1 MSSTAPPPAGPRTSV
16 VIGGSLA
23 GMLTAAALAEFGDVV
38 VVERDALPD
47 GPRPRRGLP
56 QAHHAHLLW
65 SGGAAAIDSLL
76 PGTIGRLMDDG
87 AHRIAL
93 PTNMVGFSP
102 EGWFRRWA
110 EASHYVVIASRD
122 LLDWHVRRAV
132 GALSRVTVVDRTEVL
147 GLEGDA
153 RRVTGVRVRER
164 GGEERVVEADLVVD
178 ASGRSSH
185 TPDWLAGFGMPR
197 PAVRTVD
204 PGLVYASRIF
214 RAPKDLG
221 STFPVIVN
229 IQADPRDPVPGRSA
243 TLVPIEG
250 DRWLITL
257 SGTRG
262 GEPTKDPEAFE
273 GFARDLRHPIVSEL
287 IAQTEPLTDVVV
299 TRTTVNRRHH
309 YEKAAMPRGLAVIG
323 DAVAAY
329 NPVYGHGMSVAAQS
343 ALALRAAVAR
353 YGWSQDR
360 LGARVQKAVSR
371 PGERGVG
378 AVHRHRRL
386 LPGRH
391 RERPDA
397 GREGGGG
404 LRTAAAAHQHR
415 QRAGGAGGH
424 RRDDPGAARRPALHP
439 AGAAGGGPGPA
450 PRPAVRAAAGGR
462 GTGGDSGAARLGSAP
477 RARWGR
483 SCLLRRA
490 CGQFLQYGDG
500 LGGPVGGHEQVV
512 VVVAA

>member
-1 MSSTAPPPAGPRTSV
+1 MSSTSPPGRPRTSV

-23 GMLTAAALAEFGDVV
+23 GMLAAAALAESGDVV

-76 PGTIGRLMDDG
+76 PGTVRRLMDDG

-93 PTNMVGFSP
+93 PTNMVGYSP

-110 EASHYVVIASRD
+110 EASHYVVLASRD

-132 GALSRVTVVDRTEVL
+132 AALPGVSVVDRTEVL

-153 RRVTGVRVRER
+153 DLVTGVRMRER

-185 TPDWLAGFGMPR
+185 TPAWLAGFGLPE

-214 RAPKDLG
+214 RAPKDLA

-229 IQADPRDPVPGRSA
+229 VQADARAPGPGRSA

-250 DRWLITL
+250 DRWLVTL

-309 YEKAAMPRGLAVIG
+309 YEKAVMPRRFVVIG

-343 ALALRAAVAR
+343 ALALRSVIAR
-353 YGWSQDR
+353 YGWSGER
-360 LGARVQKAVSR
+360 LGARMQKAVAAPVTAAWALSTGNDVFY
-371 PGERGVG
+371 PGATESGPTLAEKVG
-378 AVHRHRRL
+378 AAYVRRL
-386 LPGRH
+386 LHTSTGNGRVA
-391 RERPDA
+391 RAVTDVMTLERP
-397 GREGGGG
+397 
-404 LRTAAAAHQHR
+404 
-415 QRAGGAGGH
+415 
-424 RRDDPGAARRPALHP
+424 
-439 AGAAGGGPGPA
+439 
-450 PRPAVRAAAGGR
+450 
-462 GTGGDSGAARLGSAP
+462 AARLFTP
-477 RARWGR
+477 PV
-483 SCLLRRA
+483 LLAAALGPRRA
-490 CGQFLQYGDG
+490 QLTAPP
-500 LGGPVGGHEQVV
+500 L
-512 VVVAA
+512 AATELAAIAALRA

>member
-1 MSSTAPPPAGPRTSV
+1 MSSTPPPPAGPRTSV

-23 GMLTAAALAEFGDVV
+23 GMLAAAALAEFGDVV

-47 GPRPRRGLP
+47 APRSRRGLP

-76 PGTIGRLMDDG
+76 PGTIGRLMEDG

-110 EASHYVVIASRD
+110 EASHYVVLASRD

-132 GALSRVTVVDRTEVL
+132 GALSRVSVVDRTEVL

-153 RRVTGVRVRER
+153 HRVTGVRVRER
-164 GGEERVVEADLVVD
+164 GGEERVVGADLVVD

-185 TPDWLAGFGMPR
+185 TPDWLAGFGIPR

-221 STFPVIVN
+221 NTFPVIVN
-229 IQADPRDPVPGRSA
+229 IQADPREQGPGRSA

-262 GEPTKDPEAFE
+262 GEPTKDPQAFE

-287 IAQTEPLTDVVV
+287 IAQTEPLTDVVL

-309 YEKAAMPRGLAVIG
+309 YEKAAMPRGLVVIG

-360 LGARVQKAVSR
+360 LGARVQKAVAGPVSAAWALSTGSDVFY
-371 PGERGVG
+371 PGATESGPTLAEKVG
-378 AVHRHRRL
+378 AAYVRRL
-386 LPGRH
+386 LHTSTGNGRVA
-391 RERPDA
+391 RAVTDVMTLERP
-397 GREGGGG
+397 
-404 LRTAAAAHQHR
+404 
-415 QRAGGAGGH
+415 
-424 RRDDPGAARRPALHP
+424 
-439 AGAAGGGPGPA
+439 
-450 PRPAVRAAAGGR
+450 
-462 GTGGDSGAARLGSAP
+462 AARLFTP
-477 RARWGR
+477 PV
-483 SCLLRRA
+483 LLAAALGPRRA
-490 CGQFLQYGDG
+490 QLT
-500 LGGPVGGHEQVV
+500 GPPLADTEL
-512 VVVAA
+512 AAIAALRA